1 MACTG
6 RGQAFQ
12 TNKIIAVR
20 RDKIRFKMKKWL
32 TLRNINHKVLTIMF
46 EQVLKFYQD
55 FPTKGIKFVDIM
67 PFLQDKKV
75 FGALLHEVGKYIAAP
90 TVAAP
95 EARAFLFSAPLLVTD
110 DRVTNIVPFR
120 KKGKLPFSDGDL
132 KSIGIMKEYG
142 PDNLFFRLSD
152 IAAGKA
158 EDGVFRISII
168 DDVLATGG
176 TAEGIA
182 KSLEETRITVGD
194 KEYSIKV
201 SEFIFIVEIDG
212 LNGRDRLSE
221 IAPVHAITHT

>member
-1 MACTG
+1 
-6 RGQAFQ
+6 
-12 TNKIIAVR
+12 
-20 RDKIRFKMKKWL
+20 
-32 TLRNINHKVLTIMF
+32 MF

-75 FGALLHEVGKYIAAP
+75 FRDLLNEVSKHITAP

-110 DRVTNIVPFR
+110 ERVTNIVPFR

-158 EDGVFRISII
+158 EDGVFRVCII

-182 KSLEETRITVGD
+182 RSLEETTITLEG
-194 KEYSIKV
+194 KEYGIKV

-212 LNGRDRLSE
+212 LNGRDKLAR
-221 IAPVHAITHT
+221 IAPVHSITHI